1 MRNMTNKDWTTRFAH
16 RTSEMK
22 ESDVRALFAVVNRV
36 NEDGT
41 PQVVSLAG
49 GMPYVQA
56 LSTDVISEVQARLLR
71 EKGGV
76 ALQYGGGQ
84 GNDIL
89 RNQITEIMAAEGIKA
104 NPDNIVV
111 TTGSQSGLDLLSKM
125 FLDRGNVVL
134 VESPSYVGALGV
146 FKSYQADIEHVY
158 SDNEGINPDALKTK
172 INELESLGKRIK
184 FLYLVPNFSNPT
196 GYVLPVERRKQ
207 IIDICNHHDILI
219 VEDDPYG
226 LLYFDSPPP
235 SSMISL
241 GDPNNIVYL
250 GSFSKTFAPGFRTGW
265 VHAPE
270 EIKRVLV
277 LANEAAVLSPSEFNQ
292 LTISEYLKHTDWK
305 TQLEHFRDTYRERR
319 DTMLN
324 ALDEF
329 LPSLEKTKT
338 QGGFFT
344 WLKLPEHVNS
354 KLMLTQAVEH
364 GVAYTPGTAFYADGR
379 GKNELRLSFSY
390 PQPEYIHSG
399 IKLLSEVIKNEK
411 SK

>member
-1 MRNMTNKDWTTRFAH
+1 MKNKNWTTHFAH

-36 NEDGT
+36 NDDGT
-41 PQVVSLAG
+41 PQVISLAG

-56 LSTDVISEVQARLLR
+56 LSTDVISEVQTRLLR

-76 ALQYGGGQ
+76 ALQYGSGQ
-84 GNDIL
+84 GNDAL
-89 RNQITEIMAAEGIKA
+89 RQQITEIMKAEGIQA
-104 NPDNIVV
+104 DPENIIV

-158 SDNEGINPDALKTK
+158 SDTNGINPEALKNK
-172 INELESLGKRIK
+172 IIELQSLGKRIK

-196 GYVLPVERRKQ
+196 GYVLPLERRQQ
-207 IIDICNHHDILI
+207 IIEICDQHDILI
-219 VEDDPYG
+219 IEDDPYG

-235 SSMISL
+235 PSMISI
-241 GDPNNIVYL
+241 GNPNNIVYL

-270 EIKRVLV
+270 DIKRVLV

-292 LTISEYLKHTDWK
+292 LTISEYLKHTDWQ
-305 TQLEHFRDTYRERR
+305 TQLEYFRDTYRERR

-324 ALDEF
+324 ALDEV

-344 WLKLPEHVNS
+344 WLKLPENVNS
-354 KLMLTQAVEH
+354 KLMLPEAVKH

-399 IKLLSEVIKNEK
+399 IRLLGEVIKNEK

>member
-1 MRNMTNKDWTTRFAH
+1 MKNKDWSSRFAH
-16 RTSEMK
+16 RASELK
-22 ESDVRALFAVVNRV
+22 ESEVRALFAVVNRV

-41 PQVVSLAG
+41 PQVISLAG

-84 GNDIL
+84 GNDAL
-89 RNQITEIMAAEGIKA
+89 REQITEIMKVEGIQA
-104 NPDNIVV
+104 DVDNIIV

-158 SDNEGINPDALKTK
+158 TDDDGMNPEALKAK
-172 INELESLGKRIK
+172 IVELEALGKRIK
-184 FLYLVPNFSNPT
+184 FLYIVPNFSNPT
-196 GYVLPVERRKQ
+196 GYVLPLERRKA
-207 IIDICNHHDILI
+207 IINIAKEHDILI

-226 LLYFDSPPP
+226 LLYFDDAPPA
-235 SSMISL
+235 SMISL
-241 GDPNNIVYL
+241 GDTENIVYL

-265 VHAPE
+265 VHAPKD
-270 EIKRVLV
+270 IKRLLV

-292 LTISEYLKHTDWK
+292 LTISEYLKHTDWQS
-305 TQLEHFRDTYRERR
+305 QLNTFRNIYRDRR
-319 DTMLN
+319 DVMLS
-324 ALDEF
+324 ALDDF
-329 LPSLEKTKT
+329 LPDLKKTKT
-338 QGGFFT
+338 SGGFFT
-344 WLKLPEHVNS
+344 WLQLPENINS
-354 KLMLTQAVEH
+354 KLMLPQAVEH

-379 GKNELRLSFSY
+379 GKHQLRLSFSY
-390 PQPEYIHSG
+390 PTTDYIHKG
-399 IKLLSEVIKNEK
+399 IKLLSETIKDYK
-411 SK
+411 

>member
-1 MRNMTNKDWTTRFAH
+1 MTKKDWTSRFAH
-16 RTSEMK
+16 RASEMK

-36 NEDGT
+36 NDDGT
-41 PQVVSLAG
+41 PQVISLAG

-56 LSTDVISEVQARLLR
+56 LSTDVISEVQTRLLK

-84 GNDIL
+84 GNDAL
-89 RNQITEIMAAEGIKA
+89 REQITNIMAAEGIKA

-158 SDNEGINPDALKTK
+158 SDDEGINPEALKQK
-172 INELESLGKRIK
+172 ILELEALGKRIK

-196 GYVLPVERRKQ
+196 GYVLPLNRRKE
-207 IIDICNHHDILI
+207 IISICDTHDILI

-235 SSMISL
+235 ASMISL
-241 GDPNNIVYL
+241 GDTENIVYL

-265 VHAPE
+265 VHAPKD
-270 EIKRVLV
+270 IKRVLV

-305 TQLEHFRDTYRERR
+305 KQLDDFRNLYRDRR
-319 DTMLN
+319 DVMLS
-324 ALDEF
+324 ALDDF
-329 LPSLEKTKT
+329 LPDLKKTKT
-338 QGGFFT
+338 SGGFFT
-344 WLKLPEHVNS
+344 WLQLPENVNS
-354 KLMLTQAVEH
+354 KTLLPEAVEH

-390 PQPEYIHSG
+390 PQTEYIHKG
-399 IKLLSEVIKNEK
+399 IKLLSEVINSEK
-411 SK
+411 

>member
-1 MRNMTNKDWTTRFAH
+1 MENKNWTTHFAH

-36 NEDGT
+36 NDDGT
-41 PQVVSLAG
+41 PQVISLAG

-76 ALQYGGGQ
+76 ALQYGSGQ
-84 GNDIL
+84 GNDAL
-89 RNQITEIMAAEGIKA
+89 RQQITEIMQAEGIQA
-104 NPDNIVV
+104 DPENIIV

-158 SDNEGINPDALKTK
+158 SDTNGINPDALKNK
-172 INELESLGKRIK
+172 IIELQSLGKRIK

-196 GYVLPVERRKQ
+196 GYVLPLERRQQ
-207 IIDICNHHDILI
+207 IINICEQYDILI
-219 VEDDPYG
+219 IEDDPYG
-226 LLYFDSPPP
+226 LLYFDAPPPP
-235 SSMISL
+235 SMISI
-241 GDPNNIVYL
+241 GNPNNIVYL

-270 EIKRVLV
+270 EIKRILV

-292 LTISEYLKHTDWK
+292 LTISEYLKHTDWQ
-305 TQLEHFRDTYRERR
+305 TQLEHFRSIYRERR
-319 DTMLN
+319 NIMLD

-329 LPSLEKTKT
+329 LPSLERTKT

-344 WLKLPEHVNS
+344 WLKLPEHINS
-354 KLMLTQAVEH
+354 KLMLPEAVSH

-399 IKLLSEVIKNEK
+399 VKLLSEIIKLQT
-411 SK
+411 